1 MFEEFSL
8 KKILIVDDSDILRK
22 RLIEAILSENI
33 QLEIYEADSP
43 STGLNSFF
51 KHHQEIVI
59 LDNAFPVGTGLD
71 IISNIKA
78 EHPQTVLI
86 MLTNYPHEKVK
97 LRAIQLGVDYFLDKS
112 NEFETAVKIIAEW
125 SEKDLSFNRL

>member
-1 MFEEFSL
+1 L
-8 KKILIVDDSDILRK
+8 KKILLIDDSEILRK
-22 RLIEAILSENI
+22 RLIEAINLENI
-33 QLEIYEADSP
+33 HLEIYEADSP
-43 STGLNSFF
+43 KTGLSSFF
-51 KHHQEIVI
+51 MYHQEIVI

-78 EHPQTVLI
+78 ECPQTVLI

-112 NEFETAVKIIAEW
+112 NEFETAIKIISEW
-125 SEKDLSFNRL
+125 SEKDVSFKRI

>member
-8 KKILIVDDSDILRK
+8 KKILIIDDSGILRK

-33 QLEIYEADSP
+33 HLEIFEADSP
-43 STGLNSFF
+43 KTGLNSFF
-51 KHHQEIVI
+51 QHHQEIVI

-97 LRAIQLGVDYFLDKS
+97 LRAIQLGVDYFFDKS

-125 SEKDLSFNRL
+125 SEKDLSFKRI

>member
-1 MFEEFSL
+1 VLFRS
-8 KKILIVDDSDILRK
+8 IHT
-22 RLIEAILSENI
+22 ENI
-33 QLEIYEADSP
+33 HLEIFEADSP
-43 STGLNSFF
+43 VTGLNLFYL
-51 KHHQEIVI
+51 HHHEIIV

-78 EHPQTVLI
+78 EFPQTVLI

-112 NEFETAVKIIAEW
+112 KEFETAVQIITEW
-125 SEKDLSFNRL
+125 SEKDLSFRRI